1 MTRIKHLYI
10 HVPFCNT
17 ICSYCDFCH
26 KVYNQELS
34 NKWLDVVSKEI
45 KDKCKDNY
53 ETIYIGG
60 GTPTSLSNNQLDKL
74 LSCIDQYAKE
84 VVEYTVEVNP
94 ESLDINKINIFK
106 KHGINRISMGV
117 QTSNPDLL
125 KLINRKHS
133 FDDVKQKI
141 QLLKDNGLT
150 NISIDLM
157 YSLPNQT
164 IPSLNK
170 TIDDFISLDIPHV
183 SLYSLTVEENSIFG
197 KKGYKSLDEDLE
209 ADMYEL
215 IVDRLNKAGYI
226 HYEVSNFSKP
236 GFESKHNMGY
246 WDYED
251 FLGISMSS
259 SSKVGDKRWTI
270 TRDFNKYF
278 EDYNSKDEDLNL
290 TKQDLMFENI
300 MMALRTNKGLNIE
313 EFNRKYDCDILNEYR
328 NALKDDNIY
337 IDNNY
342 LKVKNLGILNST
354 LIKFIKD

>member
-26 KVYNQELS
+26 RVYDEDLS

-94 ESLDINKINIFK
+94 ESLDINKMNIFK

-133 FDDVKQKI
+133 FEEVKDKI
-141 QLLKDNGLT
+141 KLLKDNGLN

-157 YSLPNQT
+157 YSLPTQT
-164 IPSLNK
+164 IDILNK

-197 KKGYKSLDEDLE
+197 KKRYKSLDEDLE

-236 GFESKHNMGY
+236 GYESKHNMSY
-246 WDYED
+246 WNYED
-251 FLGISMSS
+251 FLGISMSA
-259 SSKVGDKRWTI
+259 SSKVGDRRWTN
-270 TRDFNKYF
+270 TTNFNSYF
-278 EDYNSKDEDLNL
+278 ENYNSKDEDL
-290 TKQDLMFENI
+290 DLSIEDLKFENI
-300 MMALRTNKGLNIE
+300 MMSLRTNNGLNIE
-313 EFNRKYDCDILNEYR
+313 GFNRKYNCNFLEEYKDI
-328 NALKDDNIY
+328 LKDDNIY
-337 IDNNY
+337 IDGNQI
-342 LKVKNLGILNST
+342 KVKNLAILNTT
-354 LIKFIKD
+354 LINFIKE